1 MWHKLCRNM
10 IGYECHQAWI
20 LWFIHV
26 PTTCILVQQW
36 LQREKN
42 SQMWKY
48 IKVYTGDIL
57 YGLEC
62 TTCSTHWDIQFIIFA
77 CCRDVRYAWNEN
89 DGFTLTRPPPRSK
102 LFLIKNVIYNFKFWK
117 AIHFLHQKGI
127 RIQMPLG
134 NPSLDVKQLGNP
146 VNMHPTEHVIAH

>member
-1 MWHKLCRNM
+1 MSQYDWLRVPSSVNFM
-10 IGYECHQAWI
+10 IY
-20 LWFIHV
+20 
-26 PTTCILVQQW
+26 TCTNDVYPSPAMIATW
-36 LQREKN
+36 KN

-146 VNMHPTEHVIAH
+146 VNMHPTEYVIAH

>member
-1 MWHKLCRNM
+1 MLCRNM
-10 IGYECHQAWI
+10 IGYKCHQAWI

-42 SQMWKY
+42 SRMWKY

-89 DGFTLTRPPPRSK
+89 DGFTLPRPPPRSK